1 MDATDSNHVIT
12 QVDALLERRRL
23 DQARALLKPA
33 LENQPDHLGLILQS
47 AWLEFLD
54 DSPDAA
60 MQSVRHVLAAEPKN
74 ASARFL
80 HFQLLTE
87 LEDYAEAERAII
99 GLLSDFPE
107 EAQYYGRYADVMLR
121 TLHFEKA
128 QRLAREGLRYDPDDI
143 ACLTTQTICEFITH
157 PMNRSNEGLR
167 RLIVQYPQSTH
178 TIRLVVIA
186 LVQRGD
192 YSGAHRL
199 SQELVGY
206 SPESESIIEL
216 ARTLKIEN
224 HWSMAP
230 LWPLRRYGWG
240 ASAAI
245 WLTGVL
251 GTRALSEVDPT
262 LAAVFVTAFLIY
274 VVYSWLWPPLLR
286 RLMGT

>member
-1 MDATDSNHVIT
+1 MDATSSNEAIA
-12 QVDALLERRRL
+12 QIAALLERRRL

-54 DSPDAA
+54 DSPAVA
-60 MQSVRHVLAAEPKN
+60 MQSVRHVLASEPEN

-80 HFQLLTE
+80 YFQVLTE
-87 LEDYAEAERAII
+87 LENYVEAERTII

-107 EAQYYGRYADVMLR
+107 EAHYYGRYADVMLR

-128 QRLAREGLRYDPDDI
+128 MRLAREGLRYDPDDI

-157 PMNRSNEGLR
+157 PTSRSNEGLQ

-199 SQELVGY
+199 SQELVRHD
-206 SPESESIIEL
+206 PQSESIVEL

-224 HWSMAP
+224 HWSMLP

-245 WLTGVL
+245 WLLGVL
-251 GTRALSEVDPT
+251 GTRALSQVDPT

-274 VVYSWLWPPLLR
+274 VVYSWVWPSALR
-286 RLMGT
+286 RLMGR